1 MIKKDEKLSEG
12 LERRTAM
19 RSTEGKKPRE
29 QAFGGSKQA
38 RIDPCV
44 QLTTYSLP

>member
-19 RSTEGKKPRE
+19 RSTEGKKSRE
-29 QAFGGSKQA
+29 QAFG
-38 RIDPCV
+38 V